1 MDGSWLASRQ
11 PGSRFGRFIALN
23 LALVCLVLG
32 LTTFPLK
39 AQPAS
44 SAALSQASLVG
55 GLVIN
60 EIDYDQAS
68 IDTAEFIE
76 IRNNDSIA
84 IDLDAY
90 SLDLV
95 NGSSGGAAVYKSID
109 LPAVSLAAGD
119 YYVVCGNAATVAN
132 CDLDVT
138 PDTDLIQNGAPD
150 AVGLMLAGNVVDT
163 VSYEGDTGA
172 PYTEGTGA
180 GLVDDPAATAA
191 GLSRLPDGMD
201 TNQNNIDLSVR
212 CITPGVANSSEN
224 SNCAGSP
231 TPTPTFTPTPSVSP
245 SPTTPVPAGSLVI
258 NELDYDQA
266 SVDTAEFIELRNND
280 SLAIDLDPYA
290 LQLVNGNGGGATVY
304 NTIDLPAVTL
314 NPGAYFVVCAN
325 AALTTPCN
333 LDVIPDTDLIQNGA
347 PDAVALVLSGNIID
361 TASYEGDTGAPY
373 TEGSGIGLEDIS
385 SAASVGIARFPD
397 GGDSNQNNVDFSPRC
412 ISPGAPNVAADTN
425 CDQITPTPTATPTA
439 TPTNTPTPTPTPTPM
454 PPLGDKLLYI
464 NTGRNGTLGGVPF
477 NKQDV
482 IAFDWRRGVWYMVFD
497 GSDVGLGNADMDA
510 FTFMPD
516 GSLLFSLGAETTL
529 PGAGLVDDSDVVHF
543 TPTNYGV
550 MTAGSLALYFD
561 GSAFGLSDNAEDI
574 DALALAADGDLLI
587 STLDNFAVPGLSGK
601 DEDLARFDQ
610 GSSTWS
616 LYFDGSDVDL
626 QDSSSE
632 DVTGA
637 YVDPV
642 SGAIYL
648 STAGAFAVTGASGEG
663 NDIFVCLPGSIGNNT
678 TCTYSFV
685 WDGATYGYNVRDI
698 LDDIAIGAPVS
709 PVINISLTNP
719 GSVGGLSFQD
729 EDIMAYEP
737 ALGVWYRAFDGSDV
751 GLGSVNLDAFDY
763 LTDGSLLLSVDAPTT
778 LSGLGAVDDSD
789 VLRFMPYSLGETTA
803 GEFAMYVS
811 GAAVELTDDAE
822 DVDAIDLLTD
832 GTLLVSTIDN
842 LGVTGFAA
850 KDEDII
856 RLNLNTNTWSFYFDG
871 SDVDLGDLNTEDVKG
886 LWVASNG
893 DIYLST
899 EGTFAVSGLSGD
911 GTNIFICTPGS
922 LGNTTT
928 CTFAPYWNGAAFG
941 FGGTVLLDGVALWP

>member
-1 MDGSWLASRQ
+1 MDGSRLASRHA
-11 PGSRFGRFIALN
+11 GSRFGRFIALN
-23 LALVCLVLG
+23 LALVCLVFA

-39 AQPAS
+39 AQLAPV
-44 SAALSQASLVG
+44 AAGSQAPLVG

-68 IDTAEFIE
+68 VDTAEFIE
-76 IRNNDSIA
+76 ILNNDSVA
-84 IDLDAY
+84 INLDLY

-95 NGSSGGAAVYKSID
+95 NGSGGGAAVYKTID

-150 AVGLMLAGNVVDT
+150 AVGLMLNGSVVDA

-172 PYTEGTGA
+172 PYTEGTGT
-180 GLVDDPAATAA
+180 GLVDDPAATAS
-191 GLSRLPDGMD
+191 GLSRLPNGVD
-201 TNQNNIDLSVR
+201 TNQNNVDLSVR
-212 CITPGVANSSEN
+212 CITPGAASASEN
-224 SNCAGSP
+224 SNCGGSP

-245 SPTTPVPAGSLVI
+245 SPTTPAPAGSLVI
-258 NELDYDQA
+258 NEIDYDQT
-266 SVDTAEFIELRNND
+266 SIDTAEFIEIRNND
-280 SLAIDLDPYA
+280 SVAINLDPYA
-290 LQLVNGNGGGATVY
+290 IQLVNGSGGGATVY
-304 NTIDLPAVTL
+304 NSIDLPAFSL
-314 NPGAYFVVCAN
+314 SPGAYFVVCAN

-333 LDVIPDTDLIQNGA
+333 LDATPDTDLIQNGA
-347 PDAVALVLSGNIID
+347 PDAITLVLGESIID
-361 TASYEGDTGAPY
+361 TVSYEGDTAAPY
-373 TEGSGIGLEDIS
+373 TEGSGVGLEDS
-385 SAASVGIARFPD
+385 SAVTMSGVSRFPD
-397 GGDSNQNNVDFSPRC
+397 ATDTQQNNIDYSPRC
-412 ISPGAPNVAADTN
+412 ISPGAPNVAGNTN
-425 CDQITPTPTATPTA
+425 CDTITPTPTATPTA
-439 TPTNTPTPTPTPTPM
+439 TPTNTPSPTPPPTPM
-454 PPLGDKLLYI
+454 PPLGDKLLYM
-464 NTGRNGTLGGVPF
+464 NTARNGNLGGVAF

-497 GSDVGLGNADMDA
+497 GSDVGLGNADVDA

-516 GSLLFSLGAETTL
+516 GSLLFSLVAEATL
-529 PGAGLVDDSDVVHF
+529 PGAGLVDDSDVVRF
-543 TPTNYGV
+543 TPASYGAT
-550 MTAGSLALYFD
+550 TAGTLALYFD
-561 GSAFGLSDNAEDI
+561 GSAFGLTDNAEDI

-587 STLDNFAVPGLSGK
+587 STVENFVVPGLNGK

-610 GSSTWS
+610 GTGAWS
-616 LYFDGSDVDL
+616 AYFDGSDVEL
-626 QDSSSE
+626 QATDE

-648 STAGAFAVTGASGEG
+648 SVNGAFAVTGASGDA
-663 NDIFVCLPGSIGNNT
+663 NDIFMCMPGSIGNNT
-678 TCTYSFV
+678 TCTYSFT

-709 PVINISLTNP
+709 PVINVSLTNA
-719 GSVGGLSFQD
+719 GSVGGLNFQD

-737 ALGVWYRAFDGSDV
+737 SLGVWYRAFDGSDV

-763 LTDGSLLLSVDAPTT
+763 LTDGSLLLSVDEPTT
-778 LSGLGAVDDSD
+778 LPGVGAVDDSD
-789 VLRFMPYSLGETTA
+789 AVRFMPYSLGEATA
-803 GEFAMYVS
+803 GEFTMYVS
-811 GAAVELTDDAE
+811 GAAVELTDNAE
-822 DVDAIDLLTD
+822 DVDALDLLAD

-842 LGVTGFAA
+842 LGVTGLAA
-850 KDEDII
+850 KDEDLI
-856 RLNLNTNTWSFYFDG
+856 RLDLNTNTWSLYFDG
-871 SDVDLGDLNTEDVKG
+871 SDVGLGDLNTEDVKS

-899 EGTFAVSGLSGD
+899 EGTFVVPGLSGD

-922 LGNTTT
+922 LGNNTT

-941 FGGTVLLDGVALWP
+941 FGGNVLLDGIALWP